1 MPKLKIK
8 SAAAPAAQSREEA
21 ERLVH
26 RIGEIQRDL
35 VRREADLGDTLA
47 RIKAAAEKGA
57 QPLKEELATAQ
68 EAVQRWSEA
77 NRDALTRNG
86 KVKTVQLATGKVFWR
101 NRPPSV
107 RIPKKMVEDV
117 IRWLRFSPGG
127 LGYGAFIR
135 VKTTIDREAMQAN
148 PELARTVP
156 HVSIG
161 SEGEEFIVEPFDA
174 ELVESRA

>member
-1 MPKLKIK
+1 MPKLKMK
-8 SAAAPAAQSREEA
+8 SAAAPAAQTREEA

-26 RIGEIQRDL
+26 RLGEIQREL
-35 VRREADLGDTLA
+35 IRREADLGDTLA

-57 QPLKEELATAQ
+57 QPLKVEAIAAH
-68 EAVQRWSEA
+68 EAVQAWSEA
-77 NRDALTRNG
+77 NRDTLTRSG
-86 KVKTVQLATGKVFWR
+86 KVKTVQLATGKVSWR

-107 RIPKKMVEDV
+107 RISKKKVDAV
-117 IRWLRFSPGG
+117 LAWLRNSPGG

-135 VKTTIDREAMQAN
+135 VKSSIDREAMQAN

-156 HVSIG
+156 DVSIG

-174 ELVESRA
+174 ELVEG